1 MRSTLTLYV
10 PAKPRSAV
18 TTTSAVVLTGRT
30 LKSGCSISAAAPAML
45 DSTSVIFF
53 AYGLAACA
61 RTWARRSLA
70 AATISMALKI
80 CCMLRVERMRR
91 RRSFSDA
98 IGSGLEPGLERLAAF
113 VQALLV
119 LVGHLLRGAHVV
131 RHLGVLLLHERQP
144 LALETPHRRDRQV
157 VQVAVGPGRDRDDLV
172 LDRHGDELALLQELD
187 HALAAGDLGLR
198 RLVEVRAELRE
209 RGERPVL
216 CEVEAQAPGHLAH
229 RLDLG
234 VAAHARHGDA

>member
-61 RTWARRSLA
+61 RPWARRSLA

-80 CCMLRVERMRR
+80 CCMLLVERMRR

-98 IGSGLEPGLERLAAF
+98 MSPFLRLERRLERLAGF
-113 VQALLV
+113 VQTLLV
-119 LVGHLLRGAHVV
+119 LVAHRLGGADVV
-131 RHLGVLLLHERQP
+131 DHLGVVLLHEREP
-144 LALETPHRRDRQV
+144 LGLEPPYRDHREI
-157 VQVAVGPGRDRDDLV
+157 VQVAVGAGPDRDHLV
-172 LDRHGDELALLQELD
+172 LDRQRHELSLLQELH
-187 HALAAGDLGLR
+187 HALAAGELRLGG
-198 RLVEVRAELRE
+198 LVEVGA
-209 RGERPVL
+209 
-216 CEVEAQAPGHLAH
+216 
-229 RLDLG
+229 
-234 VAAHARHGDA
+234 

>member
-61 RTWARRSLA
+61 RPWARRSLA

-98 IGSGLEPGLERLAAF
+98 MRPFLRLEPGLERLAGF

-119 LVGHLLRGAHVV
+119 FVAHRLGCADVVDHLAVF
-131 RHLGVLLLHERQP
+131 LLHEREP
-144 LALETPHRRDRQV
+144 IGFEAPHRRDRQV
-157 VQVAVGPGRDRDDLV
+157 VQVAVGARPDRDHLL
-172 LDRHGDELALLQELD
+172 LDRHGHELALLQELH
-187 HALAAGDLGLR
+187 HALAAGDLRLG
-198 RLVEVRAELRE
+198 RLVEVGAEL
-209 RGERPVL
+209 GER
-216 CEVEAQAPGHLAH
+216 
-229 RLDLG
+229 R
-234 VAAHARHGDA
+234 